1 MKKPPEKVAVLR
13 IPAEAWEVLTPQQQM
28 LHIMQQ
34 MMGFMASEFFADMEG
49 IQVQVI
55 DPQHIA
61 NCKVVFQVG
70 KPPQTSSIISVN

>member
-1 MKKPPEKVAVLR
+1 MKKPQDKVAVLR
-13 IPAEAWEVLTPQQQM
+13 IPADAWDVLPPQAQM

-34 MMGFMASEFFADMEG
+34 MLGFMASEFFADMEG
-49 IQVQVI
+49 VQVQVI

-70 KPPQTSSIISVN
+70 KSPQTSSLISVN